1 MIRYQMKLRRV
12 ERQIVMSRDKSL
24 IESAFAFC
32 SVSSYRTEGCIIQRL
47 KTTLP
52 PFQAQVAAKKPQL
65 VKFDAC
71 FHRAAGKEIP
81 PRSMS
86 AYLSCFSQ
94 PNLL

>member
-1 MIRYQMKLRRV
+1 MKLRRV

-32 SVSSYRTEGCIIQRL
+32 SVSSYRTEALWTGCIIQRL

-71 FHRAAGKEIP
+71 LHRAAGKEIP